1 MTDVPL
7 NGAPVVLRDQYG
19 GSYRSEVLR
28 SQPGFLVLRTPP
40 DLPADQLFQPGTR
53 LLVTW
58 PDAFSLLVLP
68 VLIIEV
74 GAGQAEDGVLV
85 AEIQGA
91 PWREERRQYVRSTMP
106 ATLEICYDD
115 PHGEQV
121 VGAEAALIDLS
132 EVALRA
138 AVSPRHHP
146 LSRPQTQVLARLELT
161 DDLFEIGGYVLL
173 GKPVARLD
181 LSLEV
186 VVLFHRPV
194 PRIEELR
201 RYLGALVPAR

>member
-1 MTDVPL
+1 MSDVPA
-7 NGAPVVLRDQYG
+7 NGAQLVLRDQHG

-28 SQPGFLVLRTPP
+28 SQPGFLVLRIPP
-40 DLPADQLFQPGTR
+40 DLPSGGAFQPGVR

-58 PDAFSLLVLP
+58 PDDFSLLVLP

-74 GAGQAEDGVLV
+74 GPDEADGALV

-91 PWREERRQYVRSTMP
+91 PWREERRQYVRSTVP

-115 PHGEQV
+115 PNGELV
-121 VGAEAALIDLS
+121 VGAEAALVDLS

-146 LSRPQTQVLARLELT
+146 LFQPQTPVLARLVLGA
-161 DDLFEIGGYVLL
+161 DLFEISGYVLV
-173 GKPVARLD
+173 GKHTARLD

-194 PRIEELR
+194 ARLEELR
-201 RYLGALVPAR
+201 RHLGALVPAR